1 MNDLNSTVMEDVSE
15 PRESSVLV
23 ALVEKLDLFFDDVF
37 SLRTS
42 FLVEVHHKAIIFS
55 KRRTQ

>member
-1 MNDLNSTVMEDVSE
+1 MEDVSE

-37 SLRTS
+37 SLRTC
-42 FLVEVHHKAIIFS
+42 FLVEVHDEAIVI
-55 KRRTQ
+55 